1 MNILRPADFLVLA
14 VAAAIVGASY
24 GAFWS
29 ERVEG
34 DEAVV
39 SVGHGEVARISLRED
54 GRFPVSGILGESVL
68 QVKDGQVRFLE
79 SPCPGRFCIHAGWI
93 SRTGQVAA
101 CLPNGV
107 VVEVRGGVR
116 EFDAINL

>member
-1 MNILRPADFLVLA
+1 MKVLRPADFLVLA
-14 VAAAIVGASY
+14 LGAAIVGASY

-29 ERVEG
+29 ERAEG
-34 DEAVV
+34 IEAIV
-39 SVGHGEVARISLRED
+39 SVGHREVARISLQED
-54 GRFPVSGILGESVL
+54 GKFPVSGVLGDSVL
-68 QVKDGQVRFLE
+68 WVRHGQVRFVE

-93 SRTGQVAA
+93 SRAGQVAA
-101 CLPNGV
+101 CLPTGV